1 MVVGPEAMAVRDAPA
16 LGAEAAETAASP
28 APEERRKGRRVGALL
43 NAYYRIEGAEKK
55 EPVPNGGDANLDY
68 QGFDAKR
75 FFDNMV
81 ASGQLTDLVKRS
93 SDLDSEIKD
102 LDSSMQTLVYQNYSK
117 FIRATDVI
125 RMMKGSIDGLQ
136 PDLRILEGNVGRITE
151 HQRRVEDGVA
161 GRSRQI
167 ETLLT
172 QQRVCKKLKVLF
184 DLPQTLQRCLDR
196 GAYGKAVEAYC
207 CCSTFLRQYRDQP
220 TFKKVLEEVEH
231 QMSRIRTALEER
243 LRSPELSVDEAV
255 NSSVTLLDLGEDQSK
270 VAREYLSGRAA
281 VLQRSLDRCFAGDA
295 ELAVAAATDQAADA
309 SQEQPAPELSKDQQ
323 ELQRPESVALGSSC
337 KRAADLY
344 VPHLCDAVEGF
355 QKLQEGRIAAPG
367 NTVQGSISEE
377 TLSDFVRAR
386 VEDLCDRI
394 SKLVE
399 LKCPPTRVLVSCIHS
414 VRDALRR
421 LHSMLPKLMT
431 KLFMGFL
438 ERIANNAMQALFA
451 TGAAGMVADL
461 GRLHGECKRLQASKN
476 KGLDD
481 VLEEIEKIE
490 RNMIMHGFTALTDC
504 QLLNNLLCSD
514 KPACQRLVRGLHGQL
529 ITFFLAFVEACYAYA
544 RREVK
549 EAHSLDPSLP
559 SLPRVASAELEEMA
573 NLDWSGLFALALVR
587 IGRHL
592 EVKAINKVWTVAKDL
607 FNSGDGS
614 ELVPE
619 ISVIKATRGAAQAT
633 ITHYVLTSGQR
644 LAHFFRNSIQNR
656 NWMTVREPRD
666 PRLVVEMVLREVHA
680 FDAQLARILGDPRK
694 PRGADMQRR
703 VLSRVKNDMELEM
716 ERLWAKKLQVFATI
730 PFNRNGA
737 IVGILRIAYKALCEY
752 VREETFAKFG
762 LQQIQVDC
770 AFLAEITRDFVEAED
785 AGVLD
790 SLLDEAVTSASQR
803 CVEPVLMEAVIV
815 ETLCEEKKKTFK
827 IE

>member
-1 MVVGPEAMAVRDAPA
+1 MADPGTLPRESTEP
-16 LGAEAAETAASP
+16 GSAA
-28 APEERRKGRRVGALL
+28 APEERRNRKRVGALL

-55 EPVPNGGDANLDY
+55 EAAPSGGDTNLDY

-75 FFDNMV
+75 FFDSMV

-93 SDLDSEIKD
+93 SDLDTEIKD
-102 LDSSMQTLVYQNYSK
+102 LDSEMQTLVYKNYSK

-136 PDLRILEGNVGRITE
+136 PDLRILEGNIDRITG
-151 HQRRVEDGVA
+151 HQKRVEDGVS

-207 CCSTFLRQYRDQP
+207 CCSTFLRQYRDMP
-220 TFKKVLEEVEH
+220 TFQKVLEEVEH

-243 LRSPELSVDEAV
+243 LRSPELKVEEAV

-281 VLQRSLDRCFAGDA
+281 MLQRSLDQCFSGEADTA
-295 ELAVAAATDQAADA
+295 AVAADGQAAEA
-309 SQEQPAPELSKDQQ
+309 SREAADGSDEQPAPELSKDQQ
-323 ELQRPESVALGSSC
+323 ELQRPESVALRGAC
-337 KRAADLY
+337 GRAADLY

-355 QKLQEGRIAAPG
+355 QKLQEGRTAAPG
-367 NTVQGSISEE
+367 GTAQGSISED

-394 SKLVE
+394 SRLVE

-438 ERIANNAMQALFA
+438 ERIANNAMKALFA
-451 TGAAGMVADL
+451 TGAAGMIADL

-476 KGLDD
+476 SGLDD
-481 VLEEIEKIE
+481 VLEEIEKTE

-504 QLLNNLLCSD
+504 QMLLQLLCSD

-529 ITFFLAFVEACYAYA
+529 ITFFLAFVEACHAYA
-544 RREVK
+544 RREVR
-549 EAHSLDPSLP
+549 EAQSLDPSLP
-559 SLPRVASAELEEMA
+559 SLPRVAVVELEEMA
-573 NLDWSGLFALALVR
+573 TLDWSGLFALALVR

-592 EVKAINKVWTVAKDL
+592 EVKAINKVWAVAKDL
-607 FNSGDGS
+607 FNSGDSSTS
-614 ELVPE
+614 ELSPE
-619 ISVIKATRGAAQAT
+619 MAVIKVTRGAAQAT

-666 PRLVVEMVLREVHA
+666 PRLVVEMVLKEVHA

-694 PRGADMQRR
+694 PRGADVQRR

-737 IVGILRIAYKALCEY
+737 VVGILRIAYKALCEY

-770 AFLAEITRDFVEAED
+770 AFLAEITRDFVEAEE

-827 IE
+827 FE